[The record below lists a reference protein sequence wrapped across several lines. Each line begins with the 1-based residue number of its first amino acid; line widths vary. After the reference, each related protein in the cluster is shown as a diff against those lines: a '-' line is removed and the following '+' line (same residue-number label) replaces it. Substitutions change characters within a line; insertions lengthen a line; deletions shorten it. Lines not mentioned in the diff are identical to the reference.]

1 MPLLATANDILF
13 IGACV
18 FAAVAFGLLFILF
31 QRVTKA
37 RQQPIP
43 GKAAQ
48 EFTNMAILLQTM
60 REIIH
65 KQKGLANQFNQNVEN
80 KVNQIKELMGAT
92 LEEHRILRKAQREL
106 AQRLEEIRTE
116 LATIH
121 AQTNDMGEVQQ
132 GGEHLPPAFG
142 THPPETP
149 ESEGPLLRVMPPPE
163 PGEEHGDIVDTWVG
177 LDFDRAEE
185 EPETSPVPAGIPEQ
199 PEEPGKAREAFR
211 ALLNMDTEDRDDE
224 PPGHAPDN
232 GRDAASLL
240 RGRVY
245 EYKDAGMTIAQTAR
259 ELGIGKGE
267 VRLILG
273 LRGKA
278 KRIGS

>member
-1 MPLLATANDILF
+1 MLSDAFFVAAYSAVGAALVLLLLLYLR
-13 IGACV
+13 V
-18 FAAVAFGLLFILF
+18 RKLRQPPAAKPV
-31 QRVTKA
+31 QD
-37 RQQPIP
+37 
-43 GKAAQ
+43 
-48 EFTNMAILLQTM
+48 FTNMVILLQTM